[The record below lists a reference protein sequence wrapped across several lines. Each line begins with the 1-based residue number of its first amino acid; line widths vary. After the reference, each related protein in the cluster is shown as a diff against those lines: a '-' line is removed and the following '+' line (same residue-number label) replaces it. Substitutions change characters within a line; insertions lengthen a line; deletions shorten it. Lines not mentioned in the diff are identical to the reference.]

1 MLPIILEKT
10 NGIGK
15 IILNRPKVF
24 NAFNAEMR
32 NALLVALDDCAADA
46 SIRCVLLTG
55 GGPAFCAG
63 QDLAEIVNKE
73 TAPSFENILDEGFNR
88 IALKIRQ
95 LEKPVI
101 AAVNGVA
108 AGAGANLALVCDIV
122 VATESASFIQS
133 FSKIGLVAD
142 TGGTWVLPRLVG
154 FAKASALML
163 LGEKVSAREAEKM
176 GMIYKW
182 YDDEVFGNNILILT
196 KMLAEMPTRALA
208 LAKQALNQSLF
219 DGFEIQLAAETKFQ
233 GRAASTS
240 DYTEGVLSFIEK
252 RKPHFKGI

>member
-1 MLPIILEKT
+1 MLPIILEKS

-15 IILNRPKVF
+15 IILNRPNVF

-32 NALLVALDDCAADA
+32 LALLGALDDCAADEA
-46 SIRCVLLTG
+46 IRCVMLTG
-55 GGPAFCAG
+55 EGKAFCAG
-63 QDLAEIVNKE
+63 QDLAEILDKE
-73 TAPSFENILDEGFNR
+73 TAPSFESILDQGFNL

-95 LEKPVI
+95 LEKPVV

-142 TGGTWVLPRLVG
+142 TGGTWTLPRLVG

-163 LGEKVSAREAEKM
+163 LAEKVSAREAETM
-176 GMIYKW
+176 GMIYKC
-182 YDDEVFGNNILILT
+182 YDDEMFENNVSSLT
-196 KMLAEMPTRALA
+196 KTLAEMPTRALA

-219 DGFEIQLAAETKFQ
+219 KDFETQLAAETSFQ
-233 GRAASTS
+233 AQAASTA

-252 RKPHFKGI
+252 RKPLFKGL